1 MKKLKKK
8 IKSFSC
14 YRKVYIFTLFFCN
27 VSFLQ
32 IPAYILVAFLFCWG
46 IWLTYYKQKTNN
58 TFFKLR
64 FGLWVW
70 GFLAVSLLTM
80 LLNFTY
86 TIFYSA
92 LMFLHILICF
102 FIFYGMHTEPDFDFK
117 NELYTVARGIVYITT
132 IANFIGI
139 FCLMFNIRFE
149 WYWIKFTIYENR
161 FTGIY
166 INPNLLGF
174 VSCVAIFLLSYS
186 V

>member
-1 MKKLKKK
+1 MYNERAKEKNKE
-8 IKSFSC
+8 
-14 YRKVYIFTLFFCN
+14 LFLLQKGLYFYSVFCN

-86 TIFYSA
+86 TIF
-92 LMFLHILICF
+92 
-102 FIFYGMHTEPDFDFK
+102 
-117 NELYTVARGIVYITT
+117 TVR
-132 IANFIGI
+132 
-139 FCLMFNIRFE
+139 
-149 WYWIKFTIYENR
+149 
-161 FTGIY
+161 
-166 INPNLLGF
+166 
-174 VSCVAIFLLSYS
+174 
-186 V
+186 

>member
-1 MKKLKKK
+1 MKELKKK

-86 TIFYSA
+86 TI
-92 LMFLHILICF
+92 LIVTF
-102 FIFYGMHTEPDFDFK
+102 AGESPSFAAK
-117 NELYTVARGIVYITT
+117 N
-132 IANFIGI
+132 
-139 FCLMFNIRFE
+139 
-149 WYWIKFTIYENR
+149 
-161 FTGIY
+161 
-166 INPNLLGF
+166 
-174 VSCVAIFLLSYS
+174 
-186 V
+186 

>member
-1 MKKLKKK
+1 MKELKKK

-102 FIFYGMHTEPDFDFK
+102 LYFTVCTRNLILISKTSFIPWQEVLCILLQLQTSSVFSA
-117 NELYTVARGIVYITT
+117 L
-132 IANFIGI
+132 
-139 FCLMFNIRFE
+139 CL
-149 WYWIKFTIYENR
+149 T
-161 FTGIY
+161 
-166 INPNLLGF
+166 
-174 VSCVAIFLLSYS
+174 
-186 V
+186 

>member
-1 MKKLKKK
+1 MYNERAKEKNKE
-8 IKSFSC
+8 
-14 YRKVYIFTLFFCN
+14 LFLLQKGLYFYSVFCN

-102 FIFYGMHTEPDFDFK
+102 LYFTVCTQNLILISKTSFIPWQEVLCILLQLQTSSVFSA
-117 NELYTVARGIVYITT
+117 L
-132 IANFIGI
+132 
-139 FCLMFNIRFE
+139 CL
-149 WYWIKFTIYENR
+149 T
-161 FTGIY
+161 
-166 INPNLLGF
+166 
-174 VSCVAIFLLSYS
+174 
-186 V
+186 